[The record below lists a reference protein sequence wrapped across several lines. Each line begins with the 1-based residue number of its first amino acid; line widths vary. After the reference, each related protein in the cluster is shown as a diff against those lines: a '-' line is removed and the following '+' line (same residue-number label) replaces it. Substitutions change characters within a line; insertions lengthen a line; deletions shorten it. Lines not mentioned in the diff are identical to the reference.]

1 MEYRRL
7 GKTELQVSALGIG
20 ALKYGSVTQETAC
33 EIIKAAH
40 ESGINY
46 IDTARG
52 YGESEIRLGHAL
64 KELQLRDRFY
74 LSSKIINRDFKQFQR
89 DFETILGNLQTDY
102 LDILFIHDVS
112 TRENWDKVRSNGILD
127 YVQELRS
134 KGRIRHIGISTHDC
148 GIGEEIIRTGIF
160 EAAML
165 AYNPTNL
172 EAEDTLFPLCA
183 AMDLGVIVMKPL
195 GGGVLS
201 EERSRQ
207 MGFSVTAEECLKFAM
222 SSPYVSTVIPGLD
235 KAEYLN
241 TALHA
246 INSYIDMTE
255 ENRRAVI
262 AKVDIKVKN
271 YCRGCGYCRPCPQG
285 IPIPDVLKY
294 WNRWEVFGGVD
305 WSQMHRITEEYT
317 KEVPDSGTP
326 DRCIGCGA
334 CTKKCPFNLPI
345 PKLMEAA
352 AKNLRR
358 Y

>member
-20 ALKYGSVTQETAC
+20 ALKYGSVTQETAS
-33 EIIKAAH
+33 EIVKAAH
-40 ESGINY
+40 QNGINY

-64 KELQLRDRFY
+64 KKLRLRDRFY
-74 LSSKIINRDFKQFQR
+74 LSSKIINRDFKQFQQ
-89 DFETILGNLQTDY
+89 DFETILSNLQTDY

-134 KGRIRHIGISTHDC
+134 KGRIRHIGVSTHDC

-241 TALHA
+241 IALHA
-246 INSYIDMTE
+246 VNSYI
-255 ENRRAVI
+255 AF
-262 AKVDIKVKN
+262 K
-271 YCRGCGYCRPCPQG
+271 
-285 IPIPDVLKY
+285 LK
-294 WNRWEVFGGVD
+294 
-305 WSQMHRITEEYT
+305 HI
-317 KEVPDSGTP
+317 
-326 DRCIGCGA
+326 
-334 CTKKCPFNLPI
+334 
-345 PKLMEAA
+345 
-352 AKNLRR
+352 
-358 Y
+358 